1 MKVSSEAE
9 LDLNPHVTAPARRDH
24 VTTRHV
30 ISLLTL
36 AIFYHQQVWLLT
48 DCLPKWY
55 ESTCVW
61 AF

>member
-48 DCLPKWY
+48 DCLPK
-55 ESTCVW
+55 
-61 AF
+61 